1 MTEQERQ
8 DKIFKGLVMLLMQVD
23 KYFEREDAGAEKGE
37 LVILKGLIRKRKDS
51 LLDLLEKQ
59 LSHLKSSPLQ
69 HWK

>member
-37 LVILKGLIRKRKDS
+37 LVILKGLIRKRKNN
-51 LLDLLEKQ
+51 LLDLLEKKNDNIIQ
-59 LSHLKSSPLQ
+59 FPGLK
-69 HWK
+69 K

>member
-23 KYFEREDAGAEKGE
+23 KYFEREDAGAENGE

-51 LLDLLEKQ
+51 LLDLLEKKNDNIIQ
-59 LSHLKSSPLQ
+59 FPGLKD
-69 HWK
+69 

>member
-23 KYFEREDAGAEKGE
+23 NYFEREDGGAEKGE

-51 LLDLLEKQ
+51 LLDLLEKKNDNIIQ
-59 LSHLKSSPLQ
+59 FPGLK
-69 HWK
+69 K

>member
-37 LVILKGLIRKRKDS
+37 LVILKGLLRKRKDS
-51 LLDLLEKQ
+51 LLDLLEKKNDNIIQ
-59 LSHLKSSPLQ
+59 FPGLRD
-69 HWK
+69 

>member
-23 KYFEREDAGAEKGE
+23 KYFEREDEGAEKGE

-51 LLDLLEKQ
+51 LLDLLEKKNDNIIKFPG
-59 LSHLKSSPLQ
+59 LKD
-69 HWK
+69 

>member
-23 KYFEREDAGAEKGE
+23 KYFEREDAGTEKGE

-51 LLDLLEKQ
+51 LLDLLEKKNDNIIQ
-59 LSHLKSSPLQ
+59 FPGLRD
-69 HWK
+69 